1 MANSCYVTFQKSFK
15 TCFHIWDCIH
25 TAPSVC
31 TCIRERVPNASSQQ
45 TDEAH
50 FRQPLFHRKWDPLTF
65 AIQSVWKCIAWNRST
80 PPCPDM
86 HSPPPLCPLFRLLL
100 PPYIFLSLQSATP
113 CSRSLSAPG
122 PFPPRSD
129 NRPHRAHATSCSAL
143 HPLPCAY
150 DQISKVS
157 NAHTKLPVS
166 DCECAISY
174 GPKMYLSWP
183 KYMLNIG
190 WLQFH
195 CNMYFK
201 GQENIFNLK
210 KLIKWKMCVS
220 TYL

>member
-15 TCFHIWDCIH
+15 TCFHVWDCIH
-25 TAPSVC
+25 TASSVC
-31 TCIRERVPNASSQQ
+31 TCIRERVPNASSKQ

-86 HSPPPLCPLFRLLL
+86 HSPPPLCPLSWFLL
-100 PPYIFLSLQSATP
+100 PPYIFLF
-113 CSRSLSAPG
+113 LS
-122 PFPPRSD
+122 
-129 NRPHRAHATSCSAL
+129 NRQPSVPAHSQLLVPS
-143 HPLPCAY
+143 PY
-150 DQISKVS
+150 DQIIDPTELMLYFMQRSTPASLCIWPDLQSLQCSHKTS
-157 NAHTKLPVS
+157 PQRLWEHNL
-166 DCECAISY
+166 I
-174 GPKMYLSWP
+174 WP
-183 KYMLNIG
+183 KHLFVLVKIYAKYRLG

-210 KLIKWKMCVS
+210 M
-220 TYL
+220 